1 MSSNSLKVDDKEK
14 LNNSR
19 NIANA
24 TVDEDTNFELLYD
37 EEDCPKRKRT
47 PNLLKKRRK
56 RDGDDEHLMNMN
68 EFLRNSSNIF
78 VLSPMLF

>member
-24 TVDEDTNFELLYD
+24 TVDEDANFELLYD
-37 EEDCPKRKRT
+37 EEHCPKRKRT

-56 RDGDDEHLMNMN
+56 RDGDDD
-68 EFLRNSSNIF
+68 RK
-78 VLSPMLF
+78 

>member
-19 NIANA
+19 NIADA
-24 TVDEDTNFELLYD
+24 TVDEDTNFELFDD
-37 EEDCPKRKRT
+37 EEDRPKWKRT

-78 VLSPMLF
+78 VLSPRLF